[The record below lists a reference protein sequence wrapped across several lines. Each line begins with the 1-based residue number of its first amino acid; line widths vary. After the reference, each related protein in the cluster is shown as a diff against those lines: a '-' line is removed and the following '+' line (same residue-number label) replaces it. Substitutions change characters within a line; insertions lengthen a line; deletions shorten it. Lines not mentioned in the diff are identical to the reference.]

1 MPTVGRRFVFGTVSA
16 SMGMGIRS
24 LPRHRYQDKGSQGKE
39 GSMQAFQDVSRRVDA
54 IQKDKSFL
62 GFVIGVVKK
71 FGDDQAGHLAA
82 LIAYYAF
89 FSLFP
94 LLLVFATVLGF
105 VLQNNHKLQDSIIK
119 TVQNNFQVLG
129 SFQLGHL
136 KGSGVG
142 LVIGLVFALLAGIGV
157 IQALQYAMDEVW
169 GVPKRKRPNFFIS
182 RLRAV
187 IMLAI
192 LGVAMVAATAVSNL
206 PFGFLGSLLLN
217 IGIAVVAFK
226 VLTVADITWLD
237 VLPGALVAGI
247 GLTLLQTFGGLLV
260 RHTLKNASA
269 TYGTFAVVI
278 GLLSFIYLGAQI
290 TIYAAEINVVKKKH
304 LWPRSLVDEP
314 TQGDQQVFTERAQI
328 EERRPGENIRVSF
341 DKSSRSRSG

>member
-1 MPTVGRRFVFGTVSA
+1 
-16 SMGMGIRS
+16 
-24 LPRHRYQDKGSQGKE
+24 
-39 GSMQAFQDVSRRVDA
+39 MQAIQDVTRRVDA
-54 IQKDKSFL
+54 IQKQKSFL
-62 GFVIGVVKK
+62 GFLIGVVKK
-71 FGDDQAGHLAA
+71 FGDDQAGYLAA
-82 LIAYYAF
+82 LVAYYAF
-89 FSLFP
+89 FSIFP

-136 KGSGVG
+136 KGSGLG
-142 LVIGLVFALLAGIGV
+142 LAIGLVFALLAGIGV

-169 GVPKRKRPNFFIS
+169 GVPKRRRPNFFIS
-182 RLRAV
+182 RLRAL
-187 IMLAI
+187 IMLAV
-192 LGVAMVAATAVSNL
+192 LGVAMMAATAVSNL

-237 VLPGALVAGI
+237 VLPGAIVAGVA
-247 GLTLLQTFGGLLV
+247 LTLLQTFGGLLV

-341 DKSSRSRSG
+341 DKQARPDKGAKAG